1 MKSISFTLLTFIFLP
16 FMLNAQNIQE
26 SPRTMSLGTKNSYSF
41 NVDNLN
47 AKEVEKLWNDFVKET
62 NGKTKKDRKTNEVIA
77 TAMSIPTISSSPVD
91 MYATF
96 TDKGNNNTEV
106 VVWGNLGGNFLSAQ
120 DNPEKVEPFRS
131 WLNTFGRKT
140 RVRKVEIEQDAEEAK
155 LKDLNKDYTR
165 LQKDQDRLNKD
176 ITDFQQK
183 LADAQK
189 NLEINRA
196 AQVARQQ
203 EVMNQ
208 QKVLDLVKEKLK
220 RVE

>member
-1 MKSISFTLLTFIFLP
+1 MKSIFFTLLTFVFLP
-16 FMLNAQNIQE
+16 FMLSAQNIQE
-26 SPRTMSLGTKNSYSF
+26 SPRTMSLGTKNSYYF

-47 AKEVEKLWNDFVKET
+47 AKEVEKQWNDFIKEA
-62 NGKTKKDRKTNEVIA
+62 NGKTKKDRKTNEVFA
-77 TAMSIPTISSSPVD
+77 DNVSLPTISSNLVD
-91 MYATF
+91 VYATF

-106 VVWGNLGGNFLSAQ
+106 VVWADLGGAFLSAQ
-120 DNPEKVEPFRS
+120 DHPEKVEPFRS

-140 RVRKVEIEQDAEEAK
+140 RVRKVEIEQETEEAK

-176 ITDFQQK
+176 IADYQQK

-189 NLEINRA
+189 NLEINKA
-196 AQVARQQ
+196 AQATRQQ